1 MSLANYTAILGT
13 PADWLHRSDL
23 TTAQAA
29 DLVDLFE
36 SSFNSQMRVRQME
49 TEATYVAT
57 SGYVNHPTNWLG
69 WKQITCTYNGST
81 YNLEPISDE
90 MGVER
95 TYGEGTTS
103 IPRYYKVTGDKTYLY
118 PSAPGVSVSTKYYL
132 GVDLTGVSNTNWL
145 LTRYPGAYLYGTLL
159 QATAYTGDDP
169 RIPLWQSALAQTL
182 NEIKADSRKSEWS
195 GQVLRMQSDTGTP

>member
-29 DLVDLFE
+29 DWVDLFE

-90 MGVER
+90 IGVER

-118 PSAPGVSVSTKYYL
+118 PSAPGVSVTTKYYL
-132 GVDLTGVSNTNWL
+132 GVDLTGASNTNWL